1 MNRTFYYNG
10 TMITMDSDHPMAANF
25 LVEDGV
31 IQAVDVDEEDIGFT
45 RQDELTDWVVLQ
57 GRVVTPGFHDCLMHL
72 VEYGYNQRYCVDLS
86 EAVSAE
92 DVVRRMRAFIAEQQ
106 IPAGSWIIGSRW
118 NQEHFPDKRLLSRED
133 LDRVSDC
140 HYVFAKRV
148 CIHIAAVNSKVLELA
163 GIDHNTYLD
172 NQNIGRYPDGT
183 PDGRIYEDAIAD
195 MVLVHKPA
203 LSVKEIEQ
211 VIEETLR
218 EIKARGFTAVQ
229 CDDMKAFSDFTS
241 KERILRA
248 YDNLRKQQRLP
259 VRVFAQIQVSSLEE
273 FRQLQKILVEIADDQ
288 WFSWKRLKLILDGSL
303 GAETAALTV
312 PYRNRRQRGLLN
324 FSDAEL
330 ELLVRESYESGMQL
344 LCHCIGDRAMEQAIR
359 VITPFQN
366 RYGTDCR
373 PRLVH
378 CQIATE
384 PLLDRMA
391 QAGILADIQPAFV
404 PTDYAVAE
412 QKLDLRQAYALYA
425 WRTMLEK
432 GMMISGSSDCPVERC
447 DALYGMQA
455 AVTRMD
461 LQGRPTGGFLPEER
475 LSPYEA
481 LALYTK
487 APAYTVKMEGQM
499 GRIAPGYF
507 GDFTVLDG
515 NPLLVPPQQI
525 HSISIVE
532 THCGA

>member
-1 MNRTFYYNG
+1 MSRTFYYNG
-10 TMITMDSDHPMAANF
+10 TMITMDAAHPIAANF

-31 IQAVDVDEEDIGFT
+31 IQAVDAAEDDVCSARSDEMTEWID
-45 RQDELTDWVVLQ
+45 LK
-57 GRVVTPGFHDCLMHL
+57 GRVVTPGFHDSHLHL

-92 DVVRRMRAFIAEQQ
+92 DVVQRMRNFIDEHQ

-118 NQEHFPDKRLLSRED
+118 NQEHFSDKRLLSRED

-163 GIDHNTYLD
+163 GIDCNTYLD

-183 PDGRIYEDAIAD
+183 PDGRIYEDAISGI
-195 MVLVHKPA
+195 VLAHKPA
-203 LSVKEIEQ
+203 LSVVEIEQ
-211 VIEETLR
+211 IIEETLK
-218 EIKARGFTAVQ
+218 EIRARGFTSVQ
-229 CDDMKAFSDFTS
+229 CDDMKAFSDFIS

-248 YDNLRKQQRLP
+248 YDNLRKQKRLP
-259 VRVFAQIQVSSLEE
+259 VRVFEQIQVSSMEE
-273 FRQLQKILVEIADDQ
+273 YQRLKKILAEIANDQ
-288 WFSWKRLKLILDGSL
+288 WFSWRRLKLILDGSL
-303 GAETAALTV
+303 GAETAALSV
-312 PYRNRRQRGLLN
+312 PYRNSGQRGLLN
-324 FSDAEL
+324 FSDVEL
-330 ELLVRESYESGMQL
+330 ETLVRESYESGMQL

-359 VITPFQN
+359 VITPYQ
-366 RYGTDCR
+366 RQYGKDCR

-378 CQIATE
+378 CQIAT
-384 PLLDRMA
+384 PSLLDRMA
-391 QAGILADIQPAFV
+391 QEGILADIQPPFV

-412 QKLDLRQAYALYA
+412 KKLDLRQEYALYA

-432 GMMISGSSDCPVERC
+432 GMIISGSSDCPVERC

-455 AVTRMD
+455 AVTRMN
-461 LQGRPTGGFLPEER
+461 LQGMPAGGFLPEER

-487 APAYTVKMEGQM
+487 APAYTVKMEEQI
-499 GRIAPGYF
+499 GRIAPGCYS
-507 GDFTVLDG
+507 DFTVLDE
-515 NPLLVPPQQI
+515 NPLLVPAQRI